1 MKIETKSNTIGT
13 FLANSAE
20 KLIIPRYQ
28 RPYSWN
34 IENLKEL
41 IDDIKKSDGGDNGHF
56 IGTVIRC
63 SRGNNSYWEIV
74 DGQQRLTSI
83 SILIAAMRDVY
94 IEENPDNIHGKSVF
108 QMHITPGEFNK
119 DPFYKI
125 SHETGDECFVK
136 NYKLI
141 IDDRNSE
148 ERDAGL
154 TETTEAGRKVI
165 EAYNFFKD
173 EVVKIISEEMSE
185 DDINKYRSQLLAG
198 SPREIQRTILWDK
211 IIKLKFVDIN
221 MENILEAYKVF
232 NILNSRGM
240 KLKQSE
246 LIKSYLLGH
255 LHHEKGVDIHRENW
269 EKINDAIAENN
280 KDNATKI
287 LEDNFFYHYLVS
299 TGNAPKSKKYTF
311 AEYERMVKTSDDAR
325 KILGKLKDEIELY
338 RVIFDPDHKVPG
350 ETHYKR
356 DHATWNESLK
366 ALNKFELSQPH
377 PLILAILRRYFD
389 DNDRAVGTTA
399 VNRIF
404 TLMENSHFM
413 LTAIHG
419 ESGNKF
425 TNTYNTQAKKVFNLS
440 RESGKSEGNKKID
453 EVYDELKK
461 KYSVLM
467 KNLTQE
473 IFVNEFIDK
482 MDYSKE
488 PGKMKYFL
496 QKYQPETLGKSG
508 DKLTVE
514 HIIAQEKIDKI
525 AEILCENLSGE
536 DKAKERERVRKTVHS
551 PGNLIILRYK
561 DNHGVETEDINK
573 KIEFYGTLSY
583 ASTLPAEI
591 SEFKDL
597 SLEGADKI
605 IINKIFQKINE
616 RSKKWQ
622 RPPMRKYS
630 QSKINLLRIPKIF

>member
-1 MKIETKSNTIGT
+1 
-13 FLANSAE
+13 
-20 KLIIPRYQ
+20 
-28 RPYSWN
+28 
-34 IENLKEL
+34 
-41 IDDIKKSDGGDNGHF
+41 
-56 IGTVIRC
+56 
-63 SRGNNSYWEIV
+63 
-74 DGQQRLTSI
+74 
-83 SILIAAMRDVY
+83 
-94 IEENPDNIHGKSVF
+94 
-108 QMHITPGEFNK
+108 
-119 DPFYKI
+119 
-125 SHETGDECFVK
+125 
-136 NYKLI
+136 
-141 IDDRNSE
+141 
-148 ERDAGL
+148 
-154 TETTEAGRKVI
+154 
-165 EAYNFFKD
+165 
-173 EVVKIISEEMSE
+173 MSE

-616 RSKKWQ
+616 RSKK
-622 RPPMRKYS
+622 MAETAYAE
-630 QSKINLLRIPKIF
+630 IFSIEDKPIKNP